1 MAPGSDTP
9 FPFDV
14 VAELSAD
21 PERVRRYLEE
31 YFRRHD
37 GLEQGFTGRFFEQ
50 FLARSDPDRFTAFD
64 LVAVSTLSVTI
75 PAGAASVILLDPV
88 TSASLNRLLVQVP
101 PAGVDLADTEL
112 DDIADNS
119 PLSQLYVAM
128 RQLPGMGPTRTSKLL
143 ASKRPGVVPIRDSVV
158 STLLQAGDRWWQPMR
173 ELARDQGLRNMFD
186 TASIDVVPPVVTFL
200 RRIDVVLW
208 RWGTDAGITPPPD
221 EETLPVA

>member
-1 MAPGSDTP
+1 M
-9 FPFDV
+9 
-14 VAELSAD
+14 
-21 PERVRRYLEE
+21 RRYLEE

-37 GLEQGFTGRFFEQ
+37 APEQGFTGRFFEQ

-88 TSASLNRLLVQVP
+88 TSASLNRLLVQAP

-119 PLSQLYVAM
+119 PLSQLYVAI

-158 STLLQAGDRWWQPMR
+158 STLLKAGDRWW
-173 ELARDQGLRNMFD
+173 
-186 TASIDVVPPVVTFL
+186 
-200 RRIDVVLW
+200 
-208 RWGTDAGITPPPD
+208 
-221 EETLPVA
+221 